1 MPVQPGLITPVKSEI
16 IERATDITARSAAF
30 VLALSMDGIGDDL
43 KKNPC
48 IHAEELS
55 VCLTKFEP
63 SFIKIGQSIPICID
77 LSSPA

>member
-16 IERATDITARSAAF
+16 IERATEITARSAAF
-30 VLALSMDGIGDDL
+30 GLALLMDVIGDDL

-48 IHAEELS
+48 LHAQELS
-55 VCLTKFEP
+55 VLLKKFGP